1 MSGAEGLDEETR
13 LTREAHLRGA
23 LNAAADV
30 RELLTRAYEPAEIP
44 PGLVVALNDLRREI
58 WRAQVVNGTAPA
70 AEVAARRIR
79 DSDEGAL

>member
-1 MSGAEGLDEETR
+1 MNGEGLDEETR

-30 RELLTRAYEPAEIP
+30 RELLTRAYEPAELP
-44 PGLVVALNDLRREI
+44 PGLTIALNDLRREI

-70 AEVAARRIR
+70 DEVAARRVR
-79 DSDEGAL
+79 DSGEGAL